1 MKKLL
6 HPLLTKLFWGVVRH
20 FLSDKGYAK
29 VRYWLE
35 LDEWPDIEQPQKFT
49 EKVQF
54 IKLYERTELRKRVAD
69 RIKVR
74 RFVAEKVGKEHL
86 VPLIDTFDT
95 LTAAAWRSL
104 PSQFVLKANHGCGM
118 IRIVSDKEQ
127 EAFDDIRQ
135 QTEHWQQTH
144 YFTIGR
150 EWVYKDLPRTLLA
163 ETLLLDADHN
173 IPKDY
178 KFFCFDGRVKLIQVD
193 YDRFGTQKRNL
204 FDRDFNS
211 IDGRLLYPPYTGT
224 TPKPEHLSE
233 AIEVA
238 EKLSADFNF
247 IRVDLYLPGDTI
259 YFGEMTNY
267 PGNGFVPFEPE
278 ALEYQIGSWLDLNR

>member
-1 MKKLL
+1 MA
-6 HPLLTKLFWGVVRH
+6 RH
-20 FLSDKGYAK
+20 FLPDKGYAK

-35 LDEWPDIEQPQKFT
+35 QDECPNIERPKKFT
-49 EKVQF
+49 EKIQF
-54 IKLYERTELRKRVAD
+54 IKLYERTDLRKKVAD
-69 RIKVR
+69 RTKVR
-74 RFVAEKVGKEHL
+74 NYVAEKAGKEHL
-86 VPLIDTFDT
+86 IPLIDTFDT
-95 LTAAAWRSL
+95 LTASVWNAL
-104 PSQFVLKANHGCGM
+104 PPQFVLKANHGCGM
-118 IRIVSDKEQ
+118 IRIVPDKEQ
-127 EAFDDIRQ
+127 EKFDDIRQ
-135 QTEHWQQTH
+135 QTDSWKRTN

-163 ETLLLDADHN
+163 EALLLDADNN

-204 FDRDFNS
+204 FDRDFNR
-211 IDGRLLYPPYTGT
+211 IDGRLLYPPYPGNTK
-224 TPKPEHLSE
+224 KPEHFNE

-238 EKLSADFNF
+238 EKLSAPFSF
-247 IRVDLYLPGDTI
+247 IRVDLYLPDNYI

-267 PGNGFVPFEPE
+267 PGNGFVTFEPE